1 MIETFWKK
9 ELKPNK
15 LTEWEKTREAY
26 KLLTEKGNKFIVR
39 EGGDKYIS
47 TYDRLKND
55 RWRKILETNTNWKKF
70 NY

>member
-9 ELKPNK
+9 EFKPNK
-15 LTEWEKTREAY
+15 LTEWKKTRETY

-39 EGGDKYIS
+39 EGGDKYIG

-55 RWRKILETNTNWKKF
+55 RWGKRLETNTNWKKF